1 MTPPAPPPREP
12 LFRAPWP
19 AVAIPAVL
27 AAAYLWQWALA
38 AEQQVF
44 ALALSPQG
52 IAEGRY
58 QILITYQFVHGS
70 WAHLGMNAVAAFAFG
85 PPVARYFGVGARGAL
100 LFFAFFLVCGAVS
113 GLGYVIPHWG
123 GSELA
128 VGASGAI
135 SGLWG
140 AASRLLIGR
149 GQPASLFHRMVV
161 IQGIVFIVTNVVV
174 GLLGG
179 LAALNI
185 AWEAHV
191 AGYLVGAVLIGP
203 MGRLAAPASGRSQD
217 GDLPS
222 GGF

>member
-1 MTPPAPPPREP
+1 MRPETPPAREP
-12 LFRAPWP
+12 LFNAPWP
-19 AVAIPAVL
+19 AVAIPVLLVAV
-27 AAAYLWQWALA
+27 YLWQWRLASDTEVAL
-38 AEQQVF
+38 
-44 ALALSPQG
+44 LALSPQA
-52 IAEGRY
+52 IAQGRY
-58 QILITYQFVHGS
+58 QTLLSYLFVHGS
-70 WAHLGMNAVAAFAFG
+70 WAHVAMNSAAAFAFG
-85 PPVARYFGVGARGAL
+85 PPVARFLGADLRGVL
-100 LFFAFFLVCGAVS
+100 LFYGFFLLCGILS

-123 GSELA
+123 GSDLA

-149 GQPASLFHRMVV
+149 GRLAPVFNRAV
-161 IQGIVFIVTNVVV
+161 ILQGVVFIVMNVVV

-191 AGYLVGAVLIGP
+191 AGYLVGLILIGP
-203 MGRLAAPASGRSQD
+203 VGRLARSRD

-222 GGF
+222 RHF

>member
-1 MTPPAPPPREP
+1 MIPLTPPPREP

-27 AAAYLWQWALA
+27 VAVYLWQWGLA
-38 AEQQVF
+38 TETQVF

-58 QILITYQFVHGS
+58 QILISYLFVHGS

-85 PPVARYFGVGARGAL
+85 PPVARYFGSGARGTL
-100 LFFAFFLVCGAVS
+100 SYFAFFLICGILS

-123 GSELA
+123 GDELA

-149 GQPASLFHRMVV
+149 GEPAPLFHRMVV
-161 IQGIVFIVTNVVV
+161 IQGIVFIVTNVAV

-191 AGYLVGAVLIGP
+191 TGYLVGAVLIGLA
-203 MGRLAAPASGRSQD
+203 GRLAGRT
-217 GDLPS
+217 
-222 GGF
+222 